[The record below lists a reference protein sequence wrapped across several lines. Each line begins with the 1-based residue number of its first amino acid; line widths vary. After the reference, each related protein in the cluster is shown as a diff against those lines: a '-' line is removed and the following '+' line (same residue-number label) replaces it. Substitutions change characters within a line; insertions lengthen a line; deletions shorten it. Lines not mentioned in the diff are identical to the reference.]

1 MAEVKNAFIKSKM
14 NQDLDDR
21 LIPPGEYREGIN
33 IQVSK
38 SEGQDVGALENVI
51 GNSPAVNTVGANID
65 FNALAGVPAS
75 SAQLKSIGV
84 YGDVNTG
91 SIFVFLTNWVDTVSA
106 NETPIVWSADALN
119 YIYEYNTLTKNVSK
133 LAEGAWL
140 NFAQNNPIYGIN
152 LIDTLLFW
160 TDNRNQPRKLNVNRA
175 ENGTF
180 YINEETVS
188 VAKYNPYRAIDL
200 YYDAPA
206 PVNSYVTSMQDVTSE
221 FLPDPTK
228 NNPFYDATWP
238 GDPDYLEDK
247 FVSFSYRFK
256 FIDGEYSIMAPF
268 TQAAFIPKQDGYFL
282 AGDEDSTY
290 RSTIVEFM
298 ENKVNN
304 VGLYVPLPSKA
315 NQLKSNFHV
324 TDIELLYKESDGL
337 SVKVLEAVSSVDFS
351 LNEDGTENNSLNSYG
366 QGFYK
371 YNYQSRKPYKTLP
384 ESEIIRVFDRVPV
397 KALGQEIISNR
408 VVYSNFQDKHTPPD
422 SIDYD
427 VAVTAKGTFTQGNAN
442 QSLNNTSIVEYP
454 MHTVKQN
461 RNYQVG
467 IVLSDRFGRQSTV
480 ILSPVKTTQITDT
493 QGITYGGSTYYHP
506 YKPTPVLP
514 VGAPVNDIFSW
525 PGDSLKL
532 LVNGQIP
539 VNADPTTS
547 YPGVYNGDAT
557 SASYNPLGWYSYK
570 IVVKQS
576 EQEYYNVYLPG
587 IMGFYPNI
595 PTTPPDPNG
604 TIAFIT
610 LLNDNINKVPR
621 DLTEVGPNQKQYRSS
636 VELYGRV
643 TPDITTAN
651 PNQYS
656 GNQPYYPTTATVSGG
671 VITSIS
677 PPTSNVVS
685 TISLQ
690 NDFVPQGTTIVE
702 YGSIYQTLSNPSMA
716 RLTQSGNL
724 IGSLQPAAVTTLVT
738 TTLGVYETVPVESLL
753 DIFWET
759 STSGLVSDF
768 NSAVDSGPQVE
779 GFGSFNFVQTEA
791 TTNGDPATST
801 PDFFPLLP
809 AGLGSVAME
818 SSSVTIVSVKDL
830 SGNDKTGDWTL
841 VPGTASGNINTWRL
855 NVVSSQ
861 YYTIAEA
868 TRRFVFTFSV
878 LNTSSAAVA
887 AGALPADLTVTVGLQ
902 NMPPVIQNTPL
913 APITLSPTYSG
924 GVITTYSG
932 VNGSVSPPN
941 PYTITTDLE
950 WSITDQVPAP
960 VAGLIPALIIN
971 STNGELSEPEASAEG
986 NYSFNVNLTDSGGA
1000 TVTAPA
1006 IVVFGKEQ
1014 INLGWGKRDDVT
1026 INQGMESSGMYW
1038 SNDYTNPS
1046 LINVV
1051 EDNLPEGM
1059 RNVLSG
1065 RAAITGL
1072 SLSDTG
1078 LSTANLVNITRD
1090 QEVEALTNCTYPGG
1104 QYVDFVNTNRRPS
1117 AQLNDNNGQ
1126 HALSEGTAYIKLDY
1140 TYKSFPK
1147 QNDGTSQDFEPVGDK
1162 ISSGPAWPSF
1172 LQYRASSSDNWV
1184 QAIDIEGQNITL
1196 GGVQRNSYDLS
1207 PTSAA
1212 TTVETGVICN
1222 ASEVNEVV
1230 TDITPGFDNGSNKV
1244 DFNEVTTTFREFGNF
1259 DKPLLQSVSSKVFAI
1274 GKDQNGYGTATK
1286 HGEYRLIIRY
1296 PGNGYATGSQTG
1308 PGGTNVIPQPS
1319 GSGCITNSSIK
1330 ILPFLFNNYLKVNI
1344 DFGDFYYPNSTTD
1357 TVFTYLI
1364 SATHKTSAAEA
1375 SGDTPNV
1382 QVFAREWAL
1391 KYVSVFYTT
1400 PQMTTIKTL
1409 TNGFYSYSSSSD
1421 GDANTTEGNQNS
1433 FAEATTNRLQNNAPN
1448 AYNPS
1453 DEPHLRRWT
1462 AEFSSNKK
1470 VAGTSLP
1477 NTVELP
1483 FYY

>member
-65 FNALAGVPAS
+65 FNALAGVPAG

-160 TDNRNQPRKLNVNRA
+160 TDNRNQPRKLNVSRA
-175 ENGTF
+175 DNGTF

-200 YYDAPA
+200 YYNAPA

-304 VGLYVPLPSKA
+304 VGLYVPLPSAA

-337 SVKVLEAVSSVDFS
+337 SIKVLEAVSSVDFS

-656 GNQPYYPTTATVSGG
+656 GNQPYYPTTATVSGA

-818 SSSVTIVSVKDL
+818 SSNVTIVSVKDL
-830 SGNDKTGDWTL
+830 SGNDKTSDWTL

-913 APITLSPTYSG
+913 VPITLSPTYSG

-932 VNGSVSPPN
+932 VNGSVGPPS

-960 VAGLIPALIIN
+960 VAGLIPALVIN

-1014 INLGWGKRDDVT
+1014 INLGWGKRDNVT

-1038 SNDYTNPS
+1038 SNNYNNAS
-1046 LINVV
+1046 LINVA
-1051 EDNLPEGM
+1051 EDNYLPKGM

-1090 QEVEALTNCTYPGG
+1090 SEVEALTNCTYPGG

-1126 HALSEGTAYIKLDY
+1126 HALSEGTAYIKIDY
-1140 TYKSFPK
+1140 TYKSFPR
-1147 QNDGTSQDFEPVGDK
+1147 QNDGTSQDFEPVGSK

-1222 ASEVNEVV
+1222 ASEVNSVV
-1230 TDITPGFDNGSNKV
+1230 TDITPGFESASNKV
-1244 DFNEVTTTFREFGNF
+1244 DFNEVTTTFREFGEF

-1319 GSGCITNSSIK
+1319 GIGCITNSSIK
-1330 ILPFLFNNYLKVNI
+1330 ILPFLFNNFLKVNI

-1364 SATHKTSAAEA
+1364 SATHKTSADEA
-1375 SGDTPNV
+1375 SGETPNV
-1382 QVFAREWAL
+1382 QVFAREWSL

-1433 FAEATTNRLQNNAPN
+1433 FAEATTNRLQNNT
-1448 AYNPS
+1448 YNPS

>member
-65 FNALAGVPAS
+65 FNALAGVPAG

-160 TDNRNQPRKLNVNRA
+160 TDNRNQPRKLNVSRA
-175 ENGTF
+175 DNGTF

-304 VGLYVPLPSKA
+304 VGLYVPLPSAA

-656 GNQPYYPTTATVSGG
+656 GNQPYYPTTATVSGA

-779 GFGSFNFVQTEA
+779 GFSSFNFVQTEA
-791 TTNGDPATST
+791 TTAGIAATST

-841 VPGTASGNINTWRL
+841 VAGEPDGNINTWRL
-855 NVVSSQ
+855 NVVNSQ

-878 LNTSSAAVA
+878 LNTSSAAAA
-887 AGALPADLTVTVGLQ
+887 AGAVPADLTVTVGLQ

-913 APITLSPTYSG
+913 APITLSPTYGG

-932 VNGSVSPPN
+932 VNGSVGPPN

-960 VAGLIPALIIN
+960 VAGLIPALVIN

-1014 INLGWGKRDDVT
+1014 INLGWGKRDGVT
-1026 INQGMESSGMYW
+1026 INEGMESSGMYW
-1038 SNDYTNPS
+1038 SNDYNNAS
-1046 LINVV
+1046 LINVI
-1051 EDNLPEGM
+1051 EGNLPEGM

-1078 LSTANLVNITRD
+1078 LSTANLVNTVRD
-1090 QEVEALTNCTYPGG
+1090 QEVEALTNCPYPNNEG
-1104 QYVDFVNTNRRPS
+1104 YVDFVNTNRRPS

-1126 HALSEGTAYIKLDY
+1126 HALSEGTAYIKIDY
-1140 TYKSFPK
+1140 TYKSFPL
-1147 QNDGTSQDFEPVGDK
+1147 QNDGSSSRFGDL
-1162 ISSGPAWPSF
+1162 SLQPQVSGGVAWPSF

-1184 QAIDIEGQNITL
+1184 RAIDIEGQDITL
-1196 GGVQRNSYDLS
+1196 GGVQRNSYNLS
-1207 PTSAA
+1207 PTTGSTA
-1212 TTVETGVICN
+1212 VETGVICD
-1222 ASEVNEVV
+1222 ASKVEGNL
-1230 TDITPGFDNGSNKV
+1230 IANTPGEFPGVNIV

-1259 DKPLLQSVSSKVFAI
+1259 DKPLLESVSSKVFAI

-1296 PGNGYATGSQTG
+1296 PANGYETTSREGTGAD
-1308 PGGTNVIPQPS
+1308 NVVPS
-1319 GSGCITNSSIK
+1319 PSVCVYNTQVKVRPNLINQK
-1330 ILPFLFNNYLKVNI
+1330 IKVNI
-1344 DFGDFYYPNSTTD
+1344 DFGDFYYPNNTTD

-1364 SATHKTSAAEA
+1364 SNDSRTSSAEA
-1375 SGDTPNV
+1375 SGDTPTQ
-1382 QVFAREWAL
+1382 QVFAREWSL
-1391 KYVSVFYTT
+1391 KYVSFFYTT

-1409 TNGFYSYSSSSD
+1409 TNGFYSYSSYND
-1421 GDANTTEGNQNS
+1421 DDINTTKGNQNS
-1433 FAEATTNRLQNNAPN
+1433 FIQATTNRLQNGTYPLTGGF
-1448 AYNPS
+1448 
-1453 DEPHLRRWT
+1453 DPHLRRWT

-1483 FYY
+1483 FY